1 MSARRDA
8 LKLLG
13 RYARDGTLG
22 AGPGTSLAPSPA
34 PPTPP
39 TPPKPAP
46 TPEPPSPFF
55 DPLTGQGM
63 GPPGL
68 GRQAQDV
75 HQPGGESLF
84 ALQAPQLQTVEEL
97 YRILPDDSWFQPT
110 VGPGNPIQFE
120 LGAFTVPNSQ
130 HYWLFD
136 YEFSVFRFSG
146 VDAGDF
152 LKAEAG
158 RFSGVMGFDITI
170 NGNRPSHLLYQL
182 DPQPAQIQKQTF
194 TTFNPQ
200 GATNNNSAFNRS
212 TAQSFAA
219 TASQGTSVLPVR
231 RAVQGAE
238 NVPFTFIAKEQDKV
252 SLSVIIFKRVKSPI
266 AAVEARHGGY
276 LLQSSLSQTLQFRMR
291 PR

>member
-1 MSARRDA
+1 MNPTRKEA
-8 LKLLG
+8 LRLLG
-13 RYARDGTLG
+13 KFGREGSLG
-22 AGPGTSLAPSPA
+22 ADAPGELAPAPA
-34 PPTPP
+34 PA
-39 TPPKPAP
+39 PAP
-46 TPEPPSPFF
+46 QGLLPNS
-55 DPLTGQGM
+55 DPHSGQGV

-68 GRQAQDV
+68 GLQPNDI
-75 HQPGGESLF
+75 HQPGGSSLF
-84 ALQAPQLQTVEEL
+84 GLQAPQFQTIEEL
-97 YRILPDDSWFQPT
+97 YRILPDDSWFQPS

-194 TTFNPQ
+194 QSSSLTS
-200 GATNNNSAFNRS
+200 GTNNNSAFNRS

-231 RAVQGAE
+231 RDLQGAS

-252 SLSVIIFKRVKSPI
+252 SLSVIIFKRIKAPI
-266 AAVEARHGGY
+266 AAIEARHGGY

>member
-1 MSARRDA
+1 MSARGDA

-13 RYARDGTLG
+13 RFARDGTLG
-22 AGPGTSLAPSPA
+22 ADAPGTNLAPSPA
-34 PPTPP
+34 PTPP
-39 TPPKPAP
+39 APSKPAP
-46 TPEPPSPFF
+46 PPEPPSPFF

-84 ALQAPQLQTVEEL
+84 GLQSPQFQTVEEL

-158 RFSGVMGFDITI
+158 RFAGVMGFDITI

-238 NVPFTFIAKEQDKV
+238 NVPFTFIAREQDKV
-252 SLSVIIFKRVKSPI
+252 SLSVIIFKRIRSPI

>member
-1 MSARRDA
+1 V
-8 LKLLG
+8 
-13 RYARDGTLG
+13 
-22 AGPGTSLAPSPA
+22 
-34 PPTPP
+34 
-39 TPPKPAP
+39 
-46 TPEPPSPFF
+46 
-55 DPLTGQGM
+55 

-68 GRQAQDV
+68 GRQAEDV
-75 HQPGGESLF
+75 HQPGGQSLF
-84 ALQAPQLQTVEEL
+84 GLQSPEFQTIEEL
-97 YRILPDDSWFQPT
+97 YRILPDDSWFQPS

-120 LGAFTVPNSQ
+120 IGSFTVPNSQ

-158 RFSGVMGFDITI
+158 RFAGVMGFDITI
-170 NGNRPSHLLYQL
+170 NGHRPSHLLYQL
-182 DPQPAQIQKQTF
+182 DPQPAQIQKQSF
-194 TTFNPQ
+194 VTFNAQ
-200 GATNNNSAFNRS
+200 GGTNNNSAFNRS

-231 RAVQGAE
+231 RAMQGAE
-238 NVPFTFIAKEQDKV
+238 NVPFTFVAPQQSKV
-252 SLSVIIFKRVKSPI
+252 SLSVIIFKRIKSPI
-266 AAVEARHGGY
+266 AAIEARHGGY